1 MKLSSHTF
9 ATGALVAVVTAGLLA
24 VGPQAPT
31 TPSATV
37 APAETAA
44 AAKPARRPR
53 AKTAAKRFDQPAEA
67 AMFAARKRAGAIETR
82 GPNAAPGSQATP
94 QIPVRAYLAA
104 AAHIRRMPQYSSATN
119 EILPAGPQVLASTAP
134 QALAAPGGALG
145 TWQPLGPGNIGGR
158 TRQLVFHPTNPDIM
172 YAAAVA
178 GGVWKTTDAG
188 ASWNPLTDLLIPNIA
203 VNSLAMDPKNP
214 QVLYAGTGEG
224 FFNFD
229 GVRGAGIFK
238 TTDGG
243 ATWTQLASTA
253 TADFH
258 YVNDIVVSPRNS
270 SRMWAATRTGVWRS
284 TNAGAT
290 WTRVINGV
298 AANGCFDLVT
308 QTDRAVGYIF
318 AACGSFSADVAS
330 TGIFRAVE
338 NGSSL
343 PWQHVLTRTQEPG
356 LGRISLALAPSN
368 QNIVYALAASVTA
381 GNYQDGMLG
390 VFRSDNSGAPGSF
403 VARVRNTDP
412 NKLNTLLLSNTVYG
426 FLADCGFGG
435 SNQFFNQGW
444 YDNVI
449 AVDPTNPDR
458 VWAGGIDLFR
468 SDDGGRNWGQASHW
482 WFTPGVD
489 REYAHADQHVIAF
502 HPQYDGVANTKL
514 YVAND
519 GGFFRTDNPNAAV
532 GTTLASVCGN
542 PPANPVAW
550 TELNN
555 NYEVTQFYHGSAY
568 PDGDTYFGGTQ
579 DNGTLR
585 GRQTTGLSWTRLL
598 GGDGGY
604 TAVDPTNTNVLF
616 GEFTGLSIQKS
627 TNGGASFFDAVTGIS
642 GDQGFAFIAPFTMNA
657 ANAQQLWTGGWFI
670 WRTTDQA
677 GVWAR
682 ASAITAGNGSVSSVA
697 VSPVNPNMV
706 VVGMSDG
713 YIHYTNT
720 ALTNNG
726 TTNWPFTRPRTVFV
740 TSVAFDP
747 VDANTVY
754 ATFSTFSGVAVYK
767 SVNGGASWAP
777 IVGTGATA
785 LPALPVHT
793 IVVDPTNTQ
802 RLYVGTDAGVFTSI
816 DGGLNWY
823 KEVTGFANVVTES
836 LGINPTGT
844 KRLFA
849 FTHGRSAW
857 RVDLQP

>member
-1 MKLSSHTF
+1 
-9 ATGALVAVVTAGLLA
+9 
-24 VGPQAPT
+24 
-31 TPSATV
+31 
-37 APAETAA
+37 
-44 AAKPARRPR
+44 
-53 AKTAAKRFDQPAEA
+53 
-67 AMFAARKRAGAIETR
+67 
-82 GPNAAPGSQATP
+82 
-94 QIPVRAYLAA
+94 
-104 AAHIRRMPQYSSATN
+104 
-119 EILPAGPQVLASTAP
+119 
-134 QALAAPGGALG
+134 
-145 TWQPLGPGNIGGR
+145 
-158 TRQLVFHPTNPDIM
+158 
-172 YAAAVA
+172 
-178 GGVWKTTDAG
+178 
-188 ASWNPLTDLLIPNIA
+188 
-203 VNSLAMDPKNP
+203 
-214 QVLYAGTGEG
+214 
-224 FFNFD
+224 
-229 GVRGAGIFK
+229 
-238 TTDGG
+238 
-243 ATWTQLASTA
+243 
-253 TADFH
+253 
-258 YVNDIVVSPRNS
+258 
-270 SRMWAATRTGVWRS
+270 
-284 TNAGAT
+284 
-290 WTRVINGV
+290 
-298 AANGCFDLVT
+298 
-308 QTDRAVGYIF
+308 
-318 AACGSFSADVAS
+318 
-330 TGIFRAVE
+330 
-338 NGSSL
+338 
-343 PWQHVLTRTQEPG
+343 
-356 LGRISLALAPSN
+356 
-368 QNIVYALAASVTA
+368 
-381 GNYQDGMLG
+381 
-390 VFRSDNSGAPGSF
+390 
-403 VARVRNTDP
+403 
-412 NKLNTLLLSNTVYG
+412 
-426 FLADCGFGG
+426 
-435 SNQFFNQGW
+435 
-444 YDNVI
+444 
-449 AVDPTNPDR
+449 
-458 VWAGGIDLFR
+458 
-468 SDDGGRNWGQASHW
+468 
-482 WFTPGVD
+482 
-489 REYAHADQHVIAF
+489 
-502 HPQYDGVANTKL
+502 
-514 YVAND
+514 
-519 GGFFRTDNPNAAV
+519 
-532 GTTLASVCGN
+532 
-542 PPANPVAW
+542 VAW

-604 TAVDPTNTNVLF
+604 TAVDPTDTNVLF

-627 TNGGASFFDAVTGIS
+627 TNGGASFFDAVNGIA

-677 GVWAR
+677 GVWTR
-682 ASAITAGNGSVSSVA
+682 ASSITAGNGSVSSVA

-720 ALTNNG
+720 ALTNTG